1 MNARKELLGDER
13 LQEICAG
20 QHAMPASEVRDTIL
34 DAVMKHQNGEP
45 AADDMTVLVIRR
57 LPV

>member
-13 LQEICAG
+13 LKEICAQQRG
-20 QHAMPASEVRDTIL
+20 MPAPAVREAIL
-34 DAVMKHQNGEP
+34 DAVMHHQGGEP